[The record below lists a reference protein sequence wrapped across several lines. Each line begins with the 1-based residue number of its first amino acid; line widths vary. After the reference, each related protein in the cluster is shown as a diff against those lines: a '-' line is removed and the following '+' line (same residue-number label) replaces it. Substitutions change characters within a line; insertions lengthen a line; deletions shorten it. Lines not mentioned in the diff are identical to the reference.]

1 MTAALTNTGTIAG
14 RHVRFL
20 VRQPWYVAILL
31 MQPLIYLVLFSQLF
45 RSIENLPGFRGTYL
59 DFLVPAIIVMNALNA
74 GGWAGTTSID
84 DMDRGVLN
92 RLLVTPVRRSAV
104 ILGHLTQQALLL
116 VIQSVILV
124 GISLAIGAHF
134 ATGLVG
140 IGAMTLAAVLLGA
153 AIGALSHAVAIM
165 ARSQEALIGTS
176 QAIILPMTFLSTAFM
191 VPQLMPDWIR
201 TVAGYNPLTWA
212 IDAARIGLDPAGDPA
227 SILLRL
233 GWLTAFLVVSI
244 GLALA
249 AFRRYRRTI

>member
-1 MTAALTNTGTIAG
+1 MTAALANTRTIAA

-104 ILGHLTQQALLL
+104 ILGHLTQQAILL

-201 TVAGYNPLTWA
+201 AVAGYNPLTWA

-227 SILLRL
+227 AILLRL
-233 GWLTAFLVVSI
+233 GWLTAFLAVSI